1 MRKTL
6 FPSQNTLD
14 EREAEAVKRV
24 LDNGRLSYYR
34 GSASPEFYGGPEI
47 KSLEKK
53 WSDTF
58 GIDHSIACNSATS
71 GLHIACGAIG
81 LKPGDEV
88 IVTPWSMTCSATAP
102 LLYGAIPIFADI
114 EKDYFC
120 LDPKSIEER
129 ITERTKAIIVVDL
142 FGQPYD
148 VEAINKIARKHNLYV
163 IEDAAQALRSGKIK
177 KFHIPASCPSCGFSQ
192 HQAIKYVK
200 DIQRI
205 QHQAIT
211 AHPYLYSCG
220 MCSHRW
226 KEISTDK
233 YAGTFGDIGVFSFNF
248 GKHITCGEGGMIVT
262 ENNELAERCRLLMNH
277 AESVNNDKIGKP
289 HNYENHDLIGF
300 NMRMTELQAAI
311 VSVQLDKF
319 GELQKVRMDNVR
331 YLNNELSKIDGIT
344 PAKIRPG
351 YTHTYYALPFLYDQE
366 KMGIHR
372 DEFIKKVKSQ
382 LTPREGRDGE
392 GIQIGCGYIKP
403 IYLMPFFQ
411 KREHWAFNAALGPY
425 RLASLNALENLYKQ
439 GSCPNAEKLWK
450 EDLFL
455 TLYHSPNSTVRD
467 MEDIVSVFNDVVR
480 KG

>member
-14 EREAEAVKRV
+14 KREAEAVKRV
-24 LDNGRLSYYR
+24 LENGRLSYYR
-34 GSASPEFYGGPEI
+34 GTVSPEFYGGPEI
-47 KSLEKK
+47 KALEKK
-53 WSDTF
+53 WSETF

-120 LDPKSIEER
+120 LDPKSVEER

-148 VEAINKIARKHNLYV
+148 VEAINKIARDNDLYV
-163 IEDAAQALRSGKIK
+163 IEDAAQAL
-177 KFHIPASCPSCGFSQ
+177 
-192 HQAIKYVK
+192 
-200 DIQRI
+200 
-205 QHQAIT
+205 
-211 AHPYLYSCG
+211 YSKG
-220 MCSHRW
+220 PH
-226 KEISTDK
+226 EIDK
-233 YAGTFGDIGVFSFNF
+233 WLPGDNYAGTFGDIGVFSFNF
-248 GKHITCGEGGMIVT
+248 GKHITCGEGGMIIT
-262 ENNELAERCRLLMNH
+262 ENDELAERCRLLMNH
-277 AESVNNDKIGKP
+277 AESVNNDKIN
-289 HNYENHDLIGF
+289 NYKNHDLIGF

-319 GELQKVRMDNVR
+319 DELQKVRMDNAD
-331 YLNNELSKIDGIT
+331 YLNKELSKIDGIT
-344 PAKIRPG
+344 PAKIRPDC
-351 YTHTYYALPFLYDQE
+351 THTYYALPFLYDQD

-372 DEFIKKVKSQ
+372 NEFIEKVKSQ

-392 GIQIGCGYIKP
+392 GVQIGCGYIKP
-403 IYLMPFFQ
+403 IYLMPVFQ
-411 KREHWAFNAALGPY
+411 KREHWAYDLINTNEGFYLDGFANMI
-425 RLASLNALENLYKQ
+425 ENYKP

-455 TLYHSPNSTVRD
+455 TLYHSPNSTIAD
-467 MEDIVSVFNDVVR
+467 MVDVVEAF
-480 KG
+480 KSSL